1 MNILQETQNTE
12 KKVLDI
18 YCKKSNIG
26 LEGEIKN
33 GANADYRIYSVRNQ
47 NTCIRI
53 YLLKLV
59 KED

>member
-1 MNILQETQNTE
+1 MEEFNKLNILQKRKMAIEDLV
-12 KKVLDI
+12 K
-18 YCKKSNIG
+18 YY
-26 LEGEIKN
+26 
-33 GANADYRIYSVRNQ
+33 ADYRIYSVRNQ

>member
-18 YCKKSNIG
+18 YYKKSNIG

-33 GANADYRIYSVRNQ
+33 GTKYKNMQSS
-47 NTCIRI
+47 
-53 YLLKLV
+53 
-59 KED
+59 